1 MQFLMDSQTESE
13 ASSSRGLFGNFK
25 NSWGKLFKRDG
36 DQDLQDLIESR
47 EEEEPLTEEEKM
59 LITSVLEFG
68 SITAGD
74 ACVPRSD
81 IVYLSRKDDYKT
93 VVNMFKETGYSRLPV
108 CGKDLDEVV
117 GFVTLKDMIQYFD
130 DESSFELKR
139 VMRPCTFVP
148 ESLAIPSVLDEMR
161 NRTVQVAIVVDEY
174 GGTEG
179 LITVK
184 DIMEELVG
192 DLDDEN
198 EQENSSYGVVELV
211 GGRLQLD
218 ARMEIED
225 MDEKLLQSLGASDH
239 EDYETLGG
247 FVLDFCGKVP
257 SEGEQLEL
265 PTGSTLIVTKSDGR
279 RIQKLTFIPAGGS
292 SKAD

>member
-1 MQFLMDSQTESE
+1 MDDQTESE
-13 ASSSRGLFGNFK
+13 ASSRSLVGNLKHSWSR
-25 NSWGKLFKRDG
+25 LFKKEAE
-36 DQDLQDLIESR
+36 QELQDLIENR
-47 EEEEPLTEEEKM
+47 DDEEPLSQEEKN
-59 LITSVLEFG
+59 LISSVLKFG

-81 IVYLSRKDDYKT
+81 IVYLLKKDDYST
-93 VVNMFKETGYSRLPV
+93 VVSVFKDSGYSRLPV

-117 GFVTLKDMIQYFD
+117 GFVTLKDMMQYLGSESEFD
-130 DESSFELKR
+130 LKR
-139 VMRPCTFVP
+139 AMRPCTFVP
-148 ESLAIPSVLDEMR
+148 ETLSIPAVLDEMR

-198 EQENSSYGVVELV
+198 EQDSDALEIVELV

-218 ARMEIED
+218 ARLEIED
-225 MDEKLLQSLGASDH
+225 MDKSMVDSLGASLDG
-239 EDYETLGG
+239 DYETLGG
-247 FVLDFCGKVP
+247 FVLDLCGKVP
-257 SEGEQLEL
+257 AEGEQIEL
-265 PTGSTLIVTKSDGR
+265 STGASLVVAKSDGR
-279 RIQKLTFIPAGGS
+279 RVQKLTFIPQEEAK
-292 SKAD
+292 KAV

>member
-1 MQFLMDSQTESE
+1 MDSKVEPET
-13 ASSSRGLFGNFK
+13 SSRCGWKDGFK
-25 NSWGKLFKRDG
+25 GFWTKIFRKDV
-36 DQDLQDLIESR
+36 DQDLHDLIDSR
-47 EEEEPLTEEEKM
+47 EDEEPLSEEEKN
-59 LITSVLEFG
+59 LITAVLSFS
-68 SITAGD
+68 SITAGA

-81 IVYLSRKDDYKT
+81 IVYLSKKDDYQT
-93 VVNMFKETGYSRLPV
+93 VVKCFKESGYSRLPV

-117 GFVTLKDMIQYFD
+117 GFVTLKDMVQHIGE
-130 DESSFELKR
+130 ESSFDLKR

-148 ESLAIPSVLDEMR
+148 ETLAIPSVLDEMR

-198 EQENSSYGVVELV
+198 EQVSDAEDVVELV

-218 ARMEIED
+218 ARMEIVD
-225 MDEKLLQSLGASDH
+225 MDEALVQGLGASADG
-239 EDYETLGG
+239 DYETLGG

-257 SEGEQLEL
+257 AEGEQLNLE
-265 PTGSTLIVTKSDGR
+265 TGARLVVTKSDGR
-279 RIQKLTFIPAGGS
+279 RVQRLTFIPKDEL
-292 SKAD
+292 SKAV

>member
-1 MQFLMDSQTESE
+1 MDVQVESE
-13 ASSSRGLFGNFK
+13 ASSKRSVVQNIK
-25 NSWGKLFKRDG
+25 HAWGKLFKKDAE
-36 DQDLQDLIESR
+36 QELHELIESR
-47 EEEEPLTEEEKM
+47 DDEEPLSVEEIGLISAVLKFSG
-59 LITSVLEFG
+59 ITSG
-68 SITAGD
+68 M

-81 IVYLSRKDDYKT
+81 IVYLSKKDDYQT
-93 VVNMFKETGYSRLPV
+93 VVSIFKESGYSRLPV
-108 CGKDLDEVV
+108 CAKDLDEVV
-117 GFVTLKDMIQYFD
+117 GFVTLKDMIQHLDSETTFD
-130 DESSFELKR
+130 LKK

-148 ESLAIPSVLDEMR
+148 ETLAIPSVLDEMR

-198 EQENSSYGVVELV
+198 EQDSDADTIVELV

-225 MDEKLLQSLGASDH
+225 METFLREGLGASL
-239 EDYETLGG
+239 EGEYETLGG
-247 FVLDFCGKVP
+247 FVLDLSGKVP
-257 SEGEQLEL
+257 AEGEQIEL
-265 PTGSTLIVTKSDGR
+265 STGSALIIEKADGR
-279 RIQKLTFIPAGGS
+279 RVKKLTYIPKMSAEKIS
-292 SKAD
+292 EAD

>member
-1 MQFLMDSQTESE
+1 MDSQTESE
-13 ASSSRGLFGNFK
+13 ASSSRGLFGNLK
-25 NSWGKLFKRDG
+25 HSWGKLFKRDG

-81 IVYLSRKDDYKT
+81 IVYLSRKGDYKT

-117 GFVTLKDMIQYFD
+117 GFVTLKDMIQYFG
-130 DESSFELKR
+130 EEETFELKR

-148 ESLAIPSVLDEMR
+148 ESLSIPSVLDEMR

-198 EQENSSYGVVELV
+198 EQENSSYNVVELV

-225 MDEKLLQSLGASDH
+225 MDEKLIDLLGASDE

-257 SEGEQLEL
+257 VEGEQLEL

-279 RIQKLTFIPAGGS
+279 RIQKLTLIPVGTV
-292 SKAD
+292 SKAG